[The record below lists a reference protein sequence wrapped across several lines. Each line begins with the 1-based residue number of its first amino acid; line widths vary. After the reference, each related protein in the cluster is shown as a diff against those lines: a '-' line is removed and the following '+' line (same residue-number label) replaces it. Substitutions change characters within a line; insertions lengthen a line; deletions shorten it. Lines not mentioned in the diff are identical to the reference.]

1 MSKEFKMYRKF
12 ARTATRELLC
22 CKPESVVKKF
32 ITQINASKTEAEV
45 SRIMVAVREI
55 I

>member
-1 MSKEFKMYRKF
+1 MSRDLKMYRQF

-22 CKPESVVKKF
+22 CKPETVVKKF